1 MIWQVARLAAVTEF
15 ARAIGCDWL
24 GEIAV
29 SADASCDENTC
40 HANVDRYILSH
51 GGTRVLGYYMLESAW
66 GYQAIL
72 HSVWDDDRGNLID
85 ITPFADQRRMNVF
98 AKLRDNQPLYK
109 TNNIYSQ
116 SLDKYVQEIDVMYY
130 VYALIDPRTEVPF
143 YIGKGKGRRAKT
155 HLWEIPETRNEHKE
169 NKIAAIRAAGLEPR
183 IEYIAEDIPDES
195 YAYKIEEDLIQKY
208 GRKGY
213 EPYGILTNI
222 CLSARPPNHR
232 GKSYVDIY
240 GPERAIIERRKR
252 QELQIARGGYG
263 PKQHSAETKAKISQ
277 RSTGAGNGMYG
288 RTLSDETKQKIRENR
303 TPVTG
308 ADHPLS
314 RHWQLIAPDGTL
326 HERVGNLQ
334 ALCDSVGIS
343 FATMAAAFRYNR
355 IPNRGKARGWQVKV
369 IK

>member
-98 AKLRDNQPLYK
+98 ARLRDNRPLLK
-109 TNNIYSQ
+109 TRNIYSQ
-116 SLDKYVQEIDVMYY
+116 CLDKYDWTGNKETENMYY
-130 VYALIDPRTEVPF
+130 VYMLVDPRNNLPF
-143 YIGKGKGRRAKT
+143 YVGKGKGKRAYQ
-155 HLWEIPETRNEHKE
+155 HLLGNSHNEQLEAVIDEIRQH
-169 NKIAAIRAAGLEPR
+169 GLEPR
-183 IEYIAEDIPDES
+183 LHFVAENITDQAFALRIEN
-195 YAYKIEEDLIQKY
+195 DLIEHSLGK
-208 GRKGY
+208 
-213 EPYGILTNI
+213 EICLTNKQTGG
-222 CLSARPPNHR
+222 SVK
-232 GKSYVDIY
+232 GKTYVEIY
-240 GPERAIIERRKR
+240 GEEQAMIRRRHMSERQR
-252 QELQIARGGYG
+252 ARGGYG

-288 RTLSDETKQKIRENR
+288 RTQTDETKQKIRENR
-303 TPVTG
+303 TPATG

-314 RHWQLIAPDGTL
+314 RHWQLIAPDGTVY
-326 HERVGNLQ
+326 ERMGNLQ
-334 ALCDSVGIS
+334 ALCDSVSIS
-343 FATMAAAFRYNR
+343 FATMAAAFKYNR